1 MAERSRSSK
10 RCAVAVN
17 PQFRGSRGGVGVDRI
32 SGLGNDLLGHILSFV
47 PALEAVRS
55 SALSRR
61 WRRAWT
67 HTPDLKISDELH
79 QDRFLDFARA
89 VLAQYGE
96 APDIPSLNVGIG
108 CRSNLGPATAAWLRD
123 AMPRVVG
130 SICVEMDRYSLEQL
144 VLPSSL
150 QAKAMALNLSSN
162 FYHKPLLIFPEHP
175 EPAAFSRLTELSLS
189 NVKLQMYGFGEFL
202 SSCFPQLRKLHLRS
216 VYNMTGE
223 QGLWPLILHMDMLE
237 ELKVDD
243 VYQLTLLQVVAAKLR
258 LLTVVHCFRSLAAL
272 TTDTLVKI
280 SAPRLEVISW
290 SGRFPKQLNFLTDVR
305 CVRRLSGLLVYWP
318 SISRIDFSLPDV
330 VHFLET
336 CSGADRLDVCVDI
349 PDGFKPSMVA
359 REDFMER
366 IPCLPNIRTLSLT
379 IITILR
385 LLCCP
390 IGPSVFSFLRRC
402 PNLTLLHIDLSTLHQ
417 FTRQDRH
424 NLVFPDDDADTEA
437 AKPCQ
442 GREYDPRKAHKEQL
456 QLGSLRKIRI
466 SGFVGTDPEMD
477 LADLLF
483 GVGATLPALER
494 ISISSFAQLSGRV
507 DRIALKMKAR
517 FPLTGGRWE
526 ITRWEEIIWTKNND
540 GRRDKHSTDASLQR
554 SSNVV

>member
-10 RCAVAVN
+10 RC
-17 PQFRGSRGGVGVDRI
+17 VGVDRI
-32 SGLGNDLLGHILSFV
+32 SGLSNDLLGHILSFV

-79 QDRFLDFARA
+79 QERFLDVARA

-96 APDIPSLNVGIG
+96 APDIPSLNVAIG
-108 CRSNLGPATAAWLRD
+108 CGSNLGPATAAWLRD
-123 AMPRVVG
+123 AMSRVVG
-130 SICVEMDRYSLEQL
+130 SICVELDRYSLEQL

-150 QAKAMALNLSSN
+150 QAKAMALTLSAN

-189 NVKLQMYGFGEFL
+189 NLKLQMHGFGEFL
-202 SSCFPQLRKLHLRS
+202 SSCFPQLTKLHLRS

-237 ELKVDD
+237 ELNVND
-243 VYQLTLLQVVAAKLR
+243 VFQLTLLQVVAAKLR

-272 TTDTLVKI
+272 TTDTLVNI

-349 PDGFKPSMVA
+349 PDGFKPSMLA
-359 REDFMER
+359 REVQ
-366 IPCLPNIRTLSLT
+366 IH
-379 IITILR
+379 
-385 LLCCP
+385 
-390 IGPSVFSFLRRC
+390 FSFC
-402 PNLTLLHIDLSTLHQ
+402 SEILS
-417 FTRQDRH
+417 
-424 NLVFPDDDADTEA
+424 
-437 AKPCQ
+437 
-442 GREYDPRKAHKEQL
+442 
-456 QLGSLRKIRI
+456 
-466 SGFVGTDPEMD
+466 
-477 LADLLF
+477 
-483 GVGATLPALER
+483 
-494 ISISSFAQLSGRV
+494 
-507 DRIALKMKAR
+507 
-517 FPLTGGRWE
+517 
-526 ITRWEEIIWTKNND
+526 
-540 GRRDKHSTDASLQR
+540 
-554 SSNVV
+554 

>member
-359 REDFMER
+359 RED
-366 IPCLPNIRTLSLT
+366 
-379 IITILR
+379 
-385 LLCCP
+385 
-390 IGPSVFSFLRRC
+390 
-402 PNLTLLHIDLSTLHQ
+402 
-417 FTRQDRH
+417 
-424 NLVFPDDDADTEA
+424 DDADTEA